1 MRLER
6 KIEARLLDYYA
17 NDPGKILLID
27 GARQTGKS
35 FIIRDTARKHFRHYV
50 EINLFEDS
58 HGAQVFRDVDTVDK
72 FHLALSLVAGK
83 ELGSGKEDTI
93 VFLDEIQEYGK
104 LLPLLKFINQDGRYR
119 YIASGSALGVELS
132 RTSSIPMGSITIE
145 RLFPLD
151 FEEFL
156 WAAGVAK
163 DLIAYLRSLFKEGKE
178 VDDAIHNVM
187 MAHLRTYLLTGGLP
201 EAVRLHFEGSS
212 IDTVRKLHTEIL
224 AFYAAD
230 CAKYD
235 SGHRLQIMRIY
246 RMLPSFMEQRKKRIV
261 YKKID
266 PKSARADRYADEF
279 DYLSACGV
287 ALPALAV
294 PNPVFPLLESAT
306 KNLLKLY
313 LNDVGLLSAQ
323 FFADNVRPVLEDVPS
338 VNLGSL
344 YETFVAMELSA
355 HSHSLFYYDNREK
368 GEVDFLIND
377 YDNLCILPIEV
388 KSGRDWQIHSSL
400 TRMVTEG
407 ASKGI
412 VLCNSNKARHREG
425 ITYLPV
431 YMAAFL

>member
-1 MRLER
+1 MPTIQGRSFSLTE
-6 KIEARLLDYYA
+6 
-17 NDPGKILLID
+17 PGRR
-27 GARQTGKS
+27 A
-35 FIIRDTARKHFRHYV
+35 
-50 EINLFEDS
+50 S
-58 HGAQVFRDVDTVDK
+58 H
-72 FHLALSLVAGK
+72 
-83 ELGSGKEDTI
+83 
-93 VFLDEIQEYGK
+93 
-104 LLPLLKFINQDGRYR
+104 
-119 YIASGSALGVELS
+119 
-132 RTSSIPMGSITIE
+132 SS
-145 RLFPLD
+145 
-151 FEEFL
+151 
-156 WAAGVAK
+156 
-163 DLIAYLRSLFKEGKE
+163 
-178 VDDAIHNVM
+178 
-187 MAHLRTYLLTGGLP
+187 GLP

-246 RMLPSFMEQRKKRIV
+246 RMLPSFMEQKKKRIV

-287 ALPALAV
+287 ALPARDRFIDRFDL
-294 PNPVFPLLESAT
+294 FE
-306 KNLLKLY
+306 
-313 LNDVGLLSAQ
+313 DVGLLSSQ
-323 FFADNVRPVLEDVPS
+323 FFAGNVRPVLEDVPS

-355 HSHSLFYYDNREK
+355 HSHHLFYYDNREK

-407 ASKGI
+407 ARKGI

>member
-1 MRLER
+1 MTTILGRFFSLTE
-6 KIEARLLDYYA
+6 
-17 NDPGKILLID
+17 PGRR
-27 GARQTGKS
+27 A
-35 FIIRDTARKHFRHYV
+35 
-50 EINLFEDS
+50 S
-58 HGAQVFRDVDTVDK
+58 H
-72 FHLALSLVAGK
+72 
-83 ELGSGKEDTI
+83 
-93 VFLDEIQEYGK
+93 
-104 LLPLLKFINQDGRYR
+104 
-119 YIASGSALGVELS
+119 
-132 RTSSIPMGSITIE
+132 SS
-145 RLFPLD
+145 
-151 FEEFL
+151 
-156 WAAGVAK
+156 
-163 DLIAYLRSLFKEGKE
+163 
-178 VDDAIHNVM
+178 
-187 MAHLRTYLLTGGLP
+187 GLP

-230 CAKYD
+230 C
-235 SGHRLQIMRIY
+235 MRIY
-246 RMLPSFMEQRKKRIV
+246 RMLPSFMEQKKKRIV

-294 PNPVFPLLESAT
+294 SNPVFPLLESAT

-313 LNDVGLLSAQ
+313 LNDVGLLSSQ

-355 HSHSLFYYDNREK
+355 HSHPLFYYDNREK

-407 ASKGI
+407 ARKGI

>member
-1 MRLER
+1 MTTIRGRFFSLTE
-6 KIEARLLDYYA
+6 
-17 NDPGKILLID
+17 P
-27 GARQTGKS
+27 GKS

-93 VFLDEIQEYGK
+93 VFLDEIQEHGK

-132 RTSSIPMGSITIE
+132 RTSSIPMGSITIAK
-145 RLFPLD
+145 LFPLD

-163 DLIAYLRSLFKEGKE
+163 DLIAYLRSLFKEGK
-178 VDDAIHNVM
+178 
-187 MAHLRTYLLTGGLP
+187 
-201 EAVRLHFEGSS
+201 
-212 IDTVRKLHTEIL
+212 
-224 AFYAAD
+224 
-230 CAKYD
+230 
-235 SGHRLQIMRIY
+235 
-246 RMLPSFMEQRKKRIV
+246 
-261 YKKID
+261 
-266 PKSARADRYADEF
+266 
-279 DYLSACGV
+279 
-287 ALPALAV
+287 
-294 PNPVFPLLESAT
+294 
-306 KNLLKLY
+306 
-313 LNDVGLLSAQ
+313 
-323 FFADNVRPVLEDVPS
+323 
-338 VNLGSL
+338 
-344 YETFVAMELSA
+344 
-355 HSHSLFYYDNREK
+355 
-368 GEVDFLIND
+368 EVDFLIND

-407 ASKGI
+407 ARKGI
-412 VLCNSNKARHREG
+412 VLCNSNKARHRED

>member
-6 KIEARLLDYYA
+6 KIEAHLFDYYA
-17 NDPGKILLID
+17 KDPGKILLID

-58 HGAQVFRDVDTVDK
+58 HGAQVFREVDTVDK

-156 WAAGVAK
+156 WSAGVAK

-178 VDDAIHNVM
+178 VDDAIHTAM

-224 AFYAAD
+224 AFYEAD

-235 SGHRLQIMRIY
+235 SGHRLQSMRIY

-294 PNPVFPLLESAT
+294 SNPVFPLLESAT

-313 LNDVGLLSAQ
+313 LNDVGLLSSQ

-355 HSHSLFYYDNREK
+355 HSHPLFYYDNREK

-388 KSGRDWQIHSSL
+388 KSGRNWKIHSSL

>member
-17 NDPGKILLID
+17 NDPGTILLID

-163 DLIAYLRSLFKEGKE
+163 DLIAYLRSIFKEGKE
-178 VDDAIHNVM
+178 VEYHQNGKVKSTICWRDGKKDGLSTEYYEDGTKMLEMSFEADVINGVELWYHANGTIISKTPFVNGEICGIQEIFSPEGILQESREWVRGEV
-187 MAHLRTYLLTGGLP
+187 HFVKEYHENGILRS
-201 EAVRLHFEGSS
+201 AVAYDEE
-212 IDTVRKLHTEIL
+212 DRKQGIG
-224 AFYAAD
+224 
-230 CAKYD
+230 K
-235 SGHRLQIMRIY
+235 
-246 RMLPSFMEQRKKRIV
+246 
-261 YKKID
+261 
-266 PKSARADRYADEF
+266 
-279 DYLSACGV
+279 
-287 ALPALAV
+287 
-294 PNPVFPLLESAT
+294 
-306 KNLLKLY
+306 
-313 LNDVGLLSAQ
+313 
-323 FFADNVRPVLEDVPS
+323 
-338 VNLGSL
+338 
-344 YETFVAMELSA
+344 
-355 HSHSLFYYDNREK
+355 YYDKEGNLERE
-368 GEVDFLIND
+368 VT
-377 YDNLCILPIEV
+377 YDKDIIC
-388 KSGRDWQIHSSL
+388 
-400 TRMVTEG
+400 
-407 ASKGI
+407 GI
-412 VLCNSNKARHREG
+412 VREYNKNGRVSES
-425 ITYLPV
+425 V
-431 YMAAFL
+431 YENGKKVSSKEMGR